1 VIKGLPRF
9 ATDWIVIS
17 QPLLNA
23 FQFCLVSWKLLQF
36 RTGSY
41 GGRSTLNDILFHNC
55 VGYYFVIIGLQIGN
69 VVTGFLKSPTAALF
83 SPVLLQLNGTFST
96 IFLTRLILS
105 LRKILNKPVF
115 DVEVLTHDIA
125 FHTPPAQSYNTSH
138 GPGTTTGPPPSSN
151 LFGRR
156 TRSGTKD
163 NPKPEE
169 IELSELPPSHFDP
182 PSPIAGEL
190 GLGNS
195 GDLST
200 SSFR

>member
-1 VIKGLPRF
+1 
-9 ATDWIVIS
+9 
-17 QPLLNA
+17 
-23 FQFCLVSWKLLQF
+23 
-36 RTGSY
+36 
-41 GGRSTLNDILFHNC
+41 

-69 VVTGFLKSPTAALF
+69 AVTGFLNSPTAALI
-83 SPVLLQLNGTFST
+83 SPVLLQLSGTFST

-115 DVEVLTHDIA
+115 DVEVLTDDIA

-138 GPGTTTGPPPSSN
+138 GSSTTAGPSSHDSST

-169 IELSELPPSHFDP
+169 IELSEFPPSHFDP
-182 PSPIAGEL
+182 PIPIAGEL
-190 GLGNS
+190 GLGNP